1 MKKIFLL
8 ILLLIL
14 VILYFVYDA
23 QAGRVD
29 LTCKSTTSMAVN
41 VSFYI
46 DFNERKNKILKF
58 QSRADSPAVRIV
70 EEEAKKI
77 DIIRITELQIELKNV
92 RMFLNNWLSSEDG
105 SEIGSLLIDRVTG
118 HASFRYT
125 LSAHRDGVTVNNDA
139 VMRYNCQNGNFIL
152 DKKI

>member
-29 LTCKSTTSMAVN
+29 LTCKSTPNISQKL
-41 VSFYI
+41 SFYMV
-46 DFNERKNKILKF
+46 FNERKNKILKF
-58 QSRADSPAVRIV
+58 QSRVANIVDSLIEVDL
-70 EEEAKKI
+70 KKI

-92 RMFLNNWLSSEDG
+92 RMFLNNWMSSEDG
-105 SEIGSLLIDRVTG
+105 SEIGSLVIDRETG
-118 HASFRYT
+118 RARFRYT
-125 LSAHRDGVTVNNDA
+125 LSAHKDGVIVKNDA
-139 VMRYNCQNGNFIL
+139 VVTYNCEAEDIL
-152 DKKI
+152 RKL